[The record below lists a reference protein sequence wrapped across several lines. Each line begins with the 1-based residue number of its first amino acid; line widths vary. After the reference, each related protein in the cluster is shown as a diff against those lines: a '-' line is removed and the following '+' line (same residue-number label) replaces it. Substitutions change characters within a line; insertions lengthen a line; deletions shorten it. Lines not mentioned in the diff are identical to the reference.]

1 MTGRRKSPDGLPFR
15 LYRRIGKFKVSYW
28 YKLPSGVWAF
38 NLSAPLNNADAVAEI
53 RKKAIRQAEELNGN
67 AVVFGTV
74 ANLIER
80 YFSWQ
85 SAMKFDD
92 ARRKAKSTLTENLVE
107 SKNICKVFGKMEP
120 KSIRPKHVYGYLALR
135 ADKGA
140 PAKGNKEVAL
150 LSAILEYGRT
160 LGHLE
165 TNPCRGIKYNPT
177 KPSQKYVEAADLD
190 YALAEARS
198 RGGSYLIMA
207 LCVYTAYLTVSRPGE
222 MRMLSRQ
229 NIKTEG
235 LEISIGKGRAN
246 QANKRKLIK
255 WSPILRDTITE
266 ALSLQ
271 RTTGLLVFGNTT
283 GQLYTRS
290 GWTTIW
296 TRLMGYCETKA
307 KAEGVEFVRFT
318 LADMRPAAVTD
329 RKERGDINITNATG
343 HSDERMINQVYDRR
357 TVKKSEAT
365 K

>member
-1 MTGRRKSPDGLPFR
+1 MIGRRKSPDGLPFR
-15 LYRRIGKFKVSYW
+15 LYQRIGKFKVSFG
-28 YKLPSGVWAF
+28 YKLASGVWAF
-38 NLSAPLNNADAVAEI
+38 KLSASVNRPDEVAEL
-53 RKKAIRQAEELNGN
+53 RKTAIARAEELNGN
-67 AVVFGTV
+67 AVQAGTV
-74 ANLIER
+74 ASLVEK
-80 YFSWQ
+80 YFAWQ
-85 SAMKFDD
+85 AAMKPDD
-92 ARRKAKSTLTENLVE
+92 ARRKAKTTLTENLRE
-107 SKNICKVFGKMEP
+107 SANIVKVFGTMAPVAIK
-120 KSIRPKHVYGYLALR
+120 PKHVYGYLAVR
-135 ADKGA
+135 ADAGA
-140 PAKGNKEVAL
+140 PAKANKEIAL

-160 LGHLE
+160 RGELE

-190 YALAEARS
+190 YALAEARI
-198 RGGSYLIMA
+198 RGGSYLILA

-222 MRMLSRQ
+222 MRTLTRQ
-229 NIKTEG
+229 NIKPEG
-235 LEISIGKGRAN
+235 LEIVVGKRHTN
-246 QANKRKLIK
+246 QVSKRKLIK
-255 WSPILRDTITE
+255 WSPILQSTITE

-307 KAEGVEFVRFT
+307 KKEGVEFVRFT

-357 TVKKSEAT
+357 TVKKSEST